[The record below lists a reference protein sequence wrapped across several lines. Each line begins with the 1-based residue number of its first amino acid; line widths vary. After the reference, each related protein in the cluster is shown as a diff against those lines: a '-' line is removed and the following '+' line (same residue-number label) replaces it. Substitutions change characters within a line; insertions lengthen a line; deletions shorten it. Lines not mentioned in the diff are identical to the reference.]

1 MTRARFFSIA
11 VLVILL
17 TAGTALASWYD
28 DYDAGLSA
36 ARKGQWSTVV
46 QKMTAAINAH
56 DKESNNERTYGAI
69 FINYHPH
76 YYRGVAYLNLGK
88 YDQAISEF
96 EKTSGSGEV
105 DLGSLDTLMERAK
118 TKLAQSTAPAPEQPT
133 ATVAQQ
139 PPPRQ
144 VPVTPTPV
152 PAAPS
157 IDPALRGRVSAAI
170 QKANASLAGAR
181 NRKAGTS
188 PQYTQAIQALTDA
201 NTKLATAKSN
211 DDLNGALAAAE
222 NSALLADSAVA
233 PGVPAP
239 AAPVRAAT
247 VVPRAAAATEAAMA
261 DYKVTLRNALNDYF
275 AGEFESAARSF
286 EQLSRTMP
294 NNGWIWAF
302 LGASQYSQYAFEAD
316 ETYKKAAIDSFTKAK
331 KTRSWKNGLPERYFS
346 KRIRKFFE
354 TVGG

>member
-1 MTRARFFSIA
+1 MIRARILSA
-11 VLVILL
+11 GLLVALL
-17 TAGTALASWYD
+17 ATGSALASWYD
-28 DYDAGLSA
+28 DYDAGVSA
-36 ARKGQWSTVV
+36 ARKGSWSVVV

-88 YDQAISEF
+88 YDQAISDF
-96 EKTSGSGEV
+96 EKTSGAGEF
-105 DLGSLDTLMERAK
+105 DLGSLDTLMQRAK
-118 TKLAQSTAPAPEQPT
+118 TKLAAANTPSPETPVTQ
-133 ATVAQQ
+133 TVVQT
-139 PPPRQ
+139 PPRP
-144 VPVTPTPV
+144 VPTPTG
-152 PAAPS
+152 PS

-170 QKANASLAGAR
+170 QKANASLGGAR
-181 NRKAGTS
+181 NRKAGAS
-188 PQYTQAIQALTDA
+188 PQYAQAIQALTEA
-201 NTKLATAKSN
+201 NTKLTTAKSN
-211 DDLNGALAAAE
+211 DDLNAALAAAE

-233 PGVPAP
+233 PGMPTPTPVPHP
-239 AAPVRAAT
+239 TGNTRVT
-247 VVPRAAAATEAAMA
+247 SATEAAMA
-261 DYKVTLRNALNDYF
+261 DYKSTLRTALNNYF
-275 AGEFESAARSF
+275 AGEFESAAQGF

-331 KTRSWKNGLPERYFS
+331 RARSWKNGLPERYFS

-354 TVGG
+354 TIGG

>member
-1 MTRARFFSIA
+1 MIRVRVLNIA
-11 VLVILL
+11 LLVALL
-17 TAGTALASWYD
+17 TAGAALASWYD
-28 DYDAGLSA
+28 DYDAGLTA
-36 ARKGQWSTVV
+36 VRKGQWSLAV

-88 YDQAISEF
+88 YDQAISDF
-96 EKTSGSGEV
+96 EKTSGAGEV

-118 TKLAQSTAPAPEQPT
+118 TKLAAASAPPAQEPASTI
-133 ATVAQQ
+133 VQQ
-139 PPPRQ
+139 PSPRQ
-144 VPVTPTPV
+144 APVV

-157 IDPALRGRVSAAI
+157 IDPALRGRVSAAV
-170 QKANASLAGAR
+170 QKANSSLAGAR
-181 NRKAGTS
+181 SRKAGSS
-188 PQYTQAIQALTDA
+188 PQYVQAIQALTEA
-201 NTKLATAKSN
+201 NTKLTTAKSN
-211 DDLNGALAAAE
+211 DDLNAALAAAE
-222 NSALLADSAVA
+222 NSALLADSAMPPGA
-233 PGVPAP
+233 PPS
-239 AAPVRAAT
+239 PVRATT
-247 VVPRAAAATEAAMA
+247 VTPSRAAAATEVAIA
-261 DYKVTLRNALNDYF
+261 DYKSILRMALNNYF
-275 AGEFESAARSF
+275 AGEFGSAARGF

-316 ETYKKAAIDSFTKAK
+316 ETYKKAAIESFTKAK

-346 KRIRKFFE
+346 RRIRKFFE